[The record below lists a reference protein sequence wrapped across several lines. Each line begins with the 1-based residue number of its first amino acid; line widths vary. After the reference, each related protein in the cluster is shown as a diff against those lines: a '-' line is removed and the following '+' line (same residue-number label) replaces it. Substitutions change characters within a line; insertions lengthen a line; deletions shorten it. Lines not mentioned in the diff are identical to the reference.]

1 MITYI
6 TGKILNSTTM
16 GKDSY
21 VDILTASGVGY
32 RVNIPSSYVCPKNGE
47 DYSLYTYH
55 HVREDSQA
63 LFGFIKEDERNFFI
77 ELITVSGV
85 GPKIALTILSNFTRE
100 ELESLINDG
109 DARALSKVPGLGLKK
124 AQKIIIELRGK
135 IDLTKDDEK
144 SISVIREVK
153 EALRVL
159 GFSGDG
165 LKEKVNKAEDI
176 LKANEDIPIEE
187 LIKRILNE

>member
-6 TGKILNSTTM
+6 TGKILNSITA
-16 GKDSY
+16 GRDSY

-47 DYSLYTYH
+47 EYSLYTYH
-55 HVREDSQA
+55 HVREDTQA
-63 LFGFIKEDERNFFI
+63 LFGFVKEDERNFFI
-77 ELITVSGV
+77 ELISVSGV

-135 IDLTKDDEK
+135 IDLTASDAK
-144 SISVIREVK
+144 SGSVIKEVK
-153 EALRVL
+153 EALRTL
-159 GFSGDG
+159 GFNGDG
-165 LKEKVNKAEDI
+165 LKEKIDMAENI
-176 LKANEDIPIEE
+176 LKTDKDIAIED
-187 LIKRILNE
+187 LIKRILSQ